1 MMIDTINPMRPSLVV
16 GRGGGDVELG
26 NIVSPSST
34 TRASKS
40 SSSSSSSSGA
50 SPSDTTT
57 TKNDFAN
64 EDITHKIV
72 QAVTQNSGL
81 TYREMVLVVWKNL
94 SSSKHKD
101 ACTVFRFDLRMA
113 EDMFKLFDKNGD
125 GEVSADEVEEVMQ
138 REDVKAYI
146 MSLNNEH
153 LKALVKVSATTTT
166 SSAGRSTGA
175 MKKKKHHG
183 GEEEE
188 VTTTTTKEFSSAI
201 SQSKSGCITKEDWL
215 QFLAKLRE
223 DTMISYRK
231 KAMIDGRVYLGLG
244 LEPGMPY
251 NATLTKYFGVQ
262 IYRYIITNNLKFKFI
277 YVCCCCYTLRSAEV
291 HILMFFYANK

>member
-125 GEVSADEVEEVMQ
+125 GEVTADEVEEVMQ

-153 LKALVKVSATTTT
+153 LKALVKVSAVTAIT
-166 SSAGRSTGA
+166 SSANTA
-175 MKKKKHHG
+175 MKKKHHHG
-183 GEEEE
+183 GQEEE
-188 VTTTTTKEFSSAI
+188 VTTATTKEFSSAI

-215 QFLAKLRE
+215 QFLAKLRN
-223 DTMISYRK
+223 DTMISYKK

-262 IYRYIITNNLKFKFI
+262 IYCHK
-277 YVCCCCYTLRSAEV
+277 
-291 HILMFFYANK
+291 